1 MSESQTENNKNQLI
15 GEKNIPEHIID
26 GSIVIDSI
34 EAFSS
39 ILKQFPNHPAL
50 LKKYADLLFRQ
61 ELLNLAAK
69 SYGEAARLYIGS
81 GQMLQALVAKKQQ
94 WLIKTPSNKEIQ
106 LFLSDLEQ
114 GNFRMTPP
122 KMLLDKLSP
131 KEMLAILS
139 GFVRVRLFADKIV
152 QKAGDRG
159 TDLYF
164 IVSGTL
170 KDSIFPSL
178 VTKEKVHRKPNIY
191 LSEDDFFG
199 EIYPFKNDQIC
210 QSDIK
215 TVTQVE
221 LVKISRQKLM
231 KLCREFPNIELALI
245 DLFKIR
251 LGPEESSLPQMARK
265 AERYEL
271 PIKLNLE
278 LAPKDSLETPLII
291 DGYSSDIS
299 IGGICVVLN
308 GKSEHIGNLLDSM
321 PETAD
326 THQIRVSFPGETM
339 ELKVWGN
346 IVWRHQIHFN
356 GSKTLALGIQF
367 EENSP
372 KLRGMLFM
380 FANSLEVPQT
390 LPDATVISGS
400 DDIAENLNP

>member
-1 MSESQTENNKNQLI
+1 MMK
-15 GEKNIPEHIID
+15 GR
-26 GSIVIDSI
+26 
-34 EAFSS
+34 
-39 ILKQFPNHPAL
+39 
-50 LKKYADLLFRQ
+50 RQ
-61 ELLNLAAK
+61 
-69 SYGEAARLYIGS
+69 S
-81 GQMLQALVAKKQQ
+81 
-94 WLIKTPSNKEIQ
+94 
-106 LFLSDLEQ
+106 FC
-114 GNFRMTPP
+114 
-122 KMLLDKLSP
+122 
-131 KEMLAILS
+131 
-139 GFVRVRLFADKIV
+139 
-152 QKAGDRG
+152 
-159 TDLYF
+159 
-164 IVSGTL
+164 L

-178 VTKEKVHRKPNIY
+178 ETKEKVHRKPNIY
-191 LSEDDFFG
+191 LSDDDFFG

-251 LGPEESSLPQMARK
+251 LGPGESNLPHMARK
-265 AERYEL
+265 SDRYQL

-278 LAPKDSLETPLII
+278 LAPKGSFENPLII

-308 GKSEHIGNLLDSM
+308 GRSEHIGNLLDSM

-326 THQIRVSFPGETM
+326 NHQIRVSFPGETM

-380 FANSLEVPQT
+380 FANSLEVPQAS
-390 LPDATVISGS
+390 PDATVISESG
-400 DDIAENLNP
+400 DIAENQNP

>member
-1 MSESQTENNKNQLI
+1 MSESQTENNKNQSI

-61 ELLNLAAK
+61 ELLDLAAK

-81 GQMLQALVAKKQQ
+81 GRMLQALVAKKQQ

-106 LFLSDLEQ
+106 LFLSDLKQ

>member
-1 MSESQTENNKNQLI
+1 MSESQTENNKNQSI

-50 LKKYADLLFRQ
+50 LKKYADLLFRH
-61 ELLNLAAK
+61 ELLDLAAK
-69 SYGEAARLYIGS
+69 SYGKAARLYIGS

-94 WLIKTPSNKEIQ
+94 WLIKPPSNKEIH

-122 KMLLDKLSP
+122 KMLFDKLSP
-131 KEMLAILS
+131 KEMLALLS
-139 GFVRVRLFADKIV
+139 GFVRVRLIADQIV

-265 AERYEL
+265 AERYQL

-278 LAPKDSLETPLII
+278 LAPKGFIRNA
-291 DGYSSDIS
+291 SD
-299 IGGICVVLN
+299 
-308 GKSEHIGNLLDSM
+308 H
-321 PETAD
+321 
-326 THQIRVSFPGETM
+326 
-339 ELKVWGN
+339 
-346 IVWRHQIHFN
+346 
-356 GSKTLALGIQF
+356 
-367 EENSP
+367 
-372 KLRGMLFM
+372 
-380 FANSLEVPQT
+380 
-390 LPDATVISGS
+390 
-400 DDIAENLNP
+400 